1 MASKGRS
8 DAREQEVA
16 RYRRAAKQTLD
27 QLDWCINYLHRIRKS
42 DIADALGKNRS
53 LIRRRMNRSEG

>member
-1 MASKGRS
+1 MASQDKR

-16 RYRRAAKQTLD
+16 RYRLAAEETLD

-42 DIADALGKNRS
+42 GIADALGKNRS
-53 LIRRRMNRSEG
+53 YIRRQMNRSEH